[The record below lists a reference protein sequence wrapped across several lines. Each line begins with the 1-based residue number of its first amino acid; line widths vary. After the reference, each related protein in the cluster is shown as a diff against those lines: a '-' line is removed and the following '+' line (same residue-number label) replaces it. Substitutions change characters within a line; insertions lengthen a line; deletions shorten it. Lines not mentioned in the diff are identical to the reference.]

1 MEMTETQNNPAIQV
15 KPEKAIKPINI
26 LLVDDRP
33 ENLISLE
40 SILEQEGRNILK
52 ANSGEE
58 ALVIALEKDIAMI
71 LLDVQMPS
79 MDGFEVARLLKE
91 NSHTKDISIIFVT
104 ALSKDEKYC
113 MQGYQEGAVDYLLK
127 PLDTFVVRAK
137 VNVFSQLYIQQRE
150 LRENNE
156 LLQRTNKQLDE
167 FVYIVS
173 HDLKAPL
180 RGLSSLA
187 SFLEDELG
195 ENPKP
200 EVLDLLTMMKRR
212 TSRMQQLI
220 DGILHYSR
228 LANTK
233 GQSEIVD
240 VKDVITNI
248 IDLIS
253 PPDSISFNIP
263 DNLPKINCEKIKLHE
278 VFQNLI
284 SNAIKYMDKPEG
296 KVVIGYQDK
305 EDEYEFWVKDNG
317 MGIKP
322 EHQEKIFGLFQTLL
336 AKDQCESTGISL
348 TIVKKIIESEKGRI
362 MVSSKFGEGSTFGF
376 TWNK

>member
-1 MEMTETQNNPAIQV
+1 MKEILSPTSVEV
-15 KPEKAIKPINI
+15 KKEKGGKPINI

-71 LLDVQMPS
+71 LLDVQMPG

-91 NSHTKDISIIFVT
+91 NSHTKDIAIIFVT
-104 ALSKDEKYC
+104 ALSKDEKYSI
-113 MQGYQEGAVDYLLK
+113 QGYEEGAVDYLLK

-137 VNVFSQLYIQQRE
+137 VNVFSKLYMQQRE

-156 LLQRTNKQLDE
+156 LLHRTNKQLDE

-187 SFLEDELG
+187 TFLEDEIG

-200 EVLDLLTMMKRR
+200 EIQELLTMMKSR
-212 TSRMQQLI
+212 TGRMQQLI

-228 LANTK
+228 LANSK
-233 GQSEIVD
+233 GQSENVN
-240 VKDVITNI
+240 VKELIINI
-248 IDLIS
+248 IDLVA
-253 PPDSISFNIP
+253 PPDSISFQIS
-263 DNLPKINCEKIKLHE
+263 DSLPQINCEKIKLHE

-284 SNAIKYMDKPEG
+284 SNAIKYMDKAEG
-296 KVVIGYQDK
+296 KIAIGFQEMD
-305 EDEYEFWVKDNG
+305 DEYEFWVKDNG

-336 AKDQCESTGISL
+336 PKDECESTGIGL
-348 TIVKKIIESEKGRI
+348 TIVKKIVESEKGRI
-362 MVSSKFGEGSTFGF
+362 KVSSVYQEGSTFSF

>member
-1 MEMTETQNNPAIQV
+1 MKEIISPTPVEV
-15 KPEKAIKPINI
+15 KKEKGVKPINI

-71 LLDVQMPS
+71 LLDVQMPG

-91 NSHTKDISIIFVT
+91 NSHTKDIAIIFVT
-104 ALSKDEKYC
+104 ALSKDEKYSI
-113 MQGYQEGAVDYLLK
+113 QGYEEGAVDYLLK

-137 VNVFSQLYIQQRE
+137 VNVFSKLYMQQRE

-156 LLQRTNKQLDE
+156 LLHRTNKQLDE

-187 SFLEDELG
+187 TFLEDEIG

-200 EVLDLLTMMKRR
+200 EIQELLTMMKSR
-212 TSRMQQLI
+212 TGRMQQLI

-233 GQSEIVD
+233 GQSENVN
-240 VKDVITNI
+240 VKELIINI
-248 IDLIS
+248 IDLVA
-253 PPDSISFNIP
+253 PPDSISFQIS
-263 DNLPKINCEKIKLHE
+263 DSLPQINCEKIKLHE

-284 SNAIKYMDKPEG
+284 SNAIKYMDKTEG
-296 KVVIGYQDK
+296 KIAIGFQEM

-336 AKDQCESTGISL
+336 PKDVCESTGIGL
-348 TIVKKIIESEKGRI
+348 TIVKKIVESEKGRI
-362 MVSSKFGEGSTFGF
+362 KVSSVYQEGSTFSF

>member
-1 MEMTETQNNPAIQV
+1 MKEIISPTPVEV
-15 KPEKAIKPINI
+15 KKEKGVKPINI

-71 LLDVQMPS
+71 LLDVQMPG

-91 NSHTKDISIIFVT
+91 NSHTKDIAIIFVT
-104 ALSKDEKYC
+104 ALSKDEKYSI
-113 MQGYQEGAVDYLLK
+113 QGYEEGAVDYLLK

-137 VNVFSQLYIQQRE
+137 VNVFSKLYMQQRE

-156 LLQRTNKQLDE
+156 LLHRTNKQLDE

-187 SFLEDELG
+187 TFLEDEIG

-200 EVLDLLTMMKRR
+200 EIQELLTMMKSR
-212 TSRMQQLI
+212 TGRMQQLI

-233 GQSEIVD
+233 GQSENVN
-240 VKDVITNI
+240 VKELIINI
-248 IDLIS
+248 IDLVA
-253 PPDSISFNIP
+253 PPDSISFQIS
-263 DNLPKINCEKIKLHE
+263 DSLPQINCKKIKLHE

-284 SNAIKYMDKPEG
+284 SNAIKYMDKTEG
-296 KVVIGYQDK
+296 KIAIGFQEM

-336 AKDQCESTGISL
+336 PKDVCESTGIGL
-348 TIVKKIIESEKGRI
+348 TIVKKIVESEKGRI
-362 MVSSKFGEGSTFGF
+362 KVSSVYQEGSTFSF